1 MLADDELEFFGPGV
15 DEAGPV
21 SLHHDVTPVSD
32 SETVRARPD
41 ERMLGVTINT
51 KVRFIRHYLSANL
64 GHAT

>member
-21 SLHHDVTPVSD
+21 SLDHDVTPVSD

-41 ERMLGVTINT
+41 RRKLGVTINT
-51 KVRFIRHYLSANL
+51 RVRFI
-64 GHAT
+64 